1 MGILKALILASIL
14 SVSTSLTVINAA
26 VAYPE
31 IPQTAN
37 AQAQRPSQNENRLPP
52 QVTNAV
58 RQDLS
63 GKTGIAPGQL
73 RITQFSRQTWPDG
86 CLGLPEPDQF
96 CTQALVEGWRV
107 VVSHQ
112 DKTWVYRTNASGSLV
127 KLETTASQTKDNNK
141 LKPVPIPA
149 SELPPPLTQGMIFR
163 AISSGGFAGLTYE
176 TVLMN
181 DGRLMRVR
189 MGDANDSDRSVRQI
203 SPQQLRQFQRLI
215 QRNSLS
221 RFNGMSYPAP
231 SGSADFITVTI
242 SSSAGTTRY
251 ADMVQNNLPQPLQQ
265 VVQAWNQ
272 ITSATQ

>member
-1 MGILKALILASIL
+1 MANLKALILASIL

-31 IPQTAN
+31 IPQTTN
-37 AQAQRPSQNENRLPP
+37 AQAQRPASENRLPP
-52 QVTNAV
+52 QVANAV

-63 GKTGIAPGQL
+63 RKTSIAPGQL
-73 RITQFSRQTWPDG
+73 RITQSSRQTWPDG
-86 CLGLPEPDQF
+86 CLGLAEPDQL

-107 VVSHQ
+107 VVTYQ
-112 DKTWVYRTNASGSLV
+112 DKTWVYRTNSSGSVV
-127 KLETTASQTKDNNK
+127 KLDTTASQTKDTNK

-163 AISSGGFAGLTYE
+163 AISSGGFAGLTSE

-181 DGRLMRVR
+181 DGRLMQVR
-189 MGDANDSDRSVRQI
+189 MGDTNDSSRSVRQI
-203 SPQQLRQFQRLI
+203 SPQQLREFQRLL

-231 SGSADFITVTI
+231 NGSADFITVTI

-272 ITSATQ
+272 ITSVR

>member
-1 MGILKALILASIL
+1 MEMLKALILASIL
-14 SVSTSLTVINAA
+14 SVSTSLTVINSAI
-26 VAYPE
+26 AYPE

-37 AQAQRPSQNENRLPP
+37 AQAQRPANENRLPP
-52 QVTNAV
+52 QVANAI
-58 RQDLS
+58 RQHLS
-63 GKTGIAPGQL
+63 RQTSIAPGQL
-73 RITQFSRQTWPDG
+73 RITQSSRQTWPDG

-107 VVSHQ
+107 VISHQ
-112 DKTWVYRTNASGSLV
+112 NQTWVYRTNASGSLV
-127 KLETTASQTKDNNK
+127 KLDTGASQTKDTNK

-181 DGRLMRVR
+181 DGQLIRVR
-189 MGDANDSDRSVRQI
+189 IGDANDTSRSVRQI
-203 SPQQLRQFQRLI
+203 SPQQLREFQRLL
-215 QRNSLS
+215 RRTSLS

-251 ADMVQNNLPQPLQQ
+251 VDMAQNNLPQPLQQ
-265 VVQAWNQ
+265 VVQAWNE
-272 ITSATQ
+272 ITSTR

>member
-37 AQAQRPSQNENRLPP
+37 AQAQPAANENRLPP
-52 QVTNAV
+52 RVANAV

-63 GKTGIAPGQL
+63 RKTGIAPGQL

-107 VVSHQ
+107 VVTHQ
-112 DKTWVYRTNASGSLV
+112 DQTWVYRTNDSGSLV
-127 KLETTASQTKDNNK
+127 KLETTASQTKDTNK

-189 MGDANDSDRSVRQI
+189 IGDANDSDRSVRQI
-203 SPQQLRQFQRLI
+203 SPQQLREFQRLL

-251 ADMVQNNLPQPLQQ
+251 TDIAQNNLPQPLQQ